1 MGRAAGGYDSIFN
14 AARAMGRIKDKVYRP
29 IPENAA
35 TAATCD
41 KLFQKYRT
49 LHDSFG
55 RGGNDVMKRLKVL
68 KKSILKRG

>member
-1 MGRAAGGYDSIFN
+1 MGRAAGGYDSIFD
-14 AARAMGRIKDKVYRP
+14 AARAVGRIKGKVYRP
-29 IPENAA
+29 IPEN
-35 TAATCD
+35 AATCD